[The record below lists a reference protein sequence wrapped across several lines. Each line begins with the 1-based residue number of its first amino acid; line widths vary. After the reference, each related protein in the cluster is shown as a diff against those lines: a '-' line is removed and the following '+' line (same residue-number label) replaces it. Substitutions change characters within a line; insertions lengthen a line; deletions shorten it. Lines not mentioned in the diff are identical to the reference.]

1 MVSAY
6 DFTTV
11 FFNHYLSLT
20 SIILISCNITATL
33 MFGSSVSLF
42 PDGTTRPICLLN
54 TSGKFD
60 FKLDHPSR
68 YSMSSGFIQ
77 EERRT
82 YFRTVCFEMLS
93 RSYCKGIFTADQIKT
108 ELEKSPPML
117 SLAIRSLFGAVGMK
131 VISENQ
137 FIHVQKN
144 KKKKKR
150 NRAAIQVSRKECNE
164 DGCTNKVRAKGFCGN
179 HGICYVN
186 DCTNKVKGK
195 GLCEEHGTCSEV
207 GCTCQVVAKG
217 FCGNHGTCSVDDC
230 TNKVKGRGLC
240 EEHGECSKVGCTC
253 QVVAGGLCGKHKN
266 GECNE
271 DGCTNNAVAKGFCG
285 KHGICSVDDCTNKVK
300 GKGLCEEHGTCNED
314 GCTYQVV
321 AGGFCG
327 KHRR

>member
-1 MVSAY
+1 MLTVSAY

-42 PDGTTRPICLLN
+42 PDGTTRPSCLLN

-60 FKLDHPSR
+60 FKLDHPSY

-137 FIHVQKN
+137 YIHIQKN
-144 KKKKKR
+144 KKKKR
-150 NRAAIQVSRKECNE
+150 NRAAIQVSDATRANGTTRKECNE
-164 DGCTNKVRAKGFCGN
+164 DGCTSQAKSKGFCES
-179 HGICYVN
+179 HGECSVN
-186 DCTNKVKGK
+186 GCKKEVKAR
-195 GLCEEHGTCSEV
+195 GLCAEHGTCKED
-207 GCTCQVVAKG
+207 GCTNQVVAKG
-217 FCGNHGTCSVDDC
+217 FCG
-230 TNKVKGRGLC
+230 
-240 EEHGECSKVGCTC
+240 
-253 QVVAGGLCGKHKN
+253 
-266 GECNE
+266 
-271 DGCTNNAVAKGFCG
+271 
-285 KHGICSVDDCTNKVK
+285 
-300 GKGLCEEHGTCNED
+300 
-314 GCTYQVV
+314 
-321 AGGFCG
+321 

>member
-33 MFGSSVSLF
+33 MFGSSVSLY

-137 FIHVQKN
+137 YNFKN
-144 KKKKKR
+144 KKKR
-150 NRAAIQVSRKECNE
+150 NRAAIQVSDATRANGTTRKECSE
-164 DGCTNKVRAKGFCGN
+164 DGCTSQAK
-179 HGICYVN
+179 
-186 DCTNKVKGK
+186 
-195 GLCEEHGTCSEV
+195 S
-207 GCTCQVVAKG
+207 
-217 FCGNHGTCSVDDC
+217 
-230 TNKVKGRGLC
+230 R
-240 EEHGECSKVGCTC
+240 
-253 QVVAGGLCGKHKN
+253 
-266 GECNE
+266 
-271 DGCTNNAVAKGFCG
+271 
-285 KHGICSVDDCTNKVK
+285 
-300 GKGLCEEHGTCNED
+300 
-314 GCTYQVV
+314 
-321 AGGFCG
+321 GFCG

>member
-1 MVSAY
+1 
-6 DFTTV
+6 
-11 FFNHYLSLT
+11 
-20 SIILISCNITATL
+20 

-60 FKLDHPSR
+60 FKLDHPSY

-137 FIHVQKN
+137 YIHVQKN
-144 KKKKKR
+144 KKKR
-150 NRAAIQVSRKECNE
+150 NRAAIQVSDATRANGTTRKECNE
-164 DGCTNKVRAKGFCGN
+164 DGCTSQAKSKGFC
-179 HGICYVN
+179 
-186 DCTNKVKGK
+186 
-195 GLCEEHGTCSEV
+195 ES
-207 GCTCQVVAKG
+207 
-217 FCGNHGTCSVDDC
+217 
-230 TNKVKGRGLC
+230 
-240 EEHGECSKVGCTC
+240 HGECSVTGC
-253 QVVAGGLCGKHKN
+253 KK
-266 GECNE
+266 E
-271 DGCTNNAVAKGFCG
+271 
-285 KHGICSVDDCTNKVK
+285 VK

-314 GCTYQVV
+314 GCTYQAKSKGFCESHGECSVIDCTKKV
-321 AGGFCG
+321 KGRGLCAEHGTCKEVGCTYQVKGRGFCG
-327 KHRR
+327 NHGECSVNDCTNQVKAGGLCAEHGECSEDGCTNQAKYSRRFMQKT

>member
-1 MVSAY
+1 
-6 DFTTV
+6 
-11 FFNHYLSLT
+11 
-20 SIILISCNITATL
+20 

-137 FIHVQKN
+137 YIHVKKN
-144 KKKKKR
+144 KKNSDDAKDLIMR
-150 NRAAIQVSRKECNE
+150 IE
-164 DGCTNKVRAKGFCGN
+164 DVVLTEDLVYDTYPQ
-179 HGICYVN
+179 I
-186 DCTNKVKGK
+186 
-195 GLCEEHGTCSEV
+195 
-207 GCTCQVVAKG
+207 VAKLKEFFERDWSDPWNDEQHIG
-217 FCGNHGTCSVDDC
+217 VIFSITADIPL
-230 TNKVKGRGLC
+230 GRVYENTG
-240 EEHGECSKVGCTC
+240 
-253 QVVAGGLCGKHKN
+253 
-266 GECNE
+266 
-271 DGCTNNAVAKGFCG
+271 
-285 KHGICSVDDCTNKVK
+285 
-300 GKGLCEEHGTCNED
+300 
-314 GCTYQVV
+314 
-321 AGGFCG
+321 
-327 KHRR
+327 R

>member
-11 FFNHYLSLT
+11 FFNHYVTNEYYTNFLQY
-20 SIILISCNITATL
+20 IIATL

-164 DGCTNKVRAKGFCGN
+164 DGCTN
-179 HGICYVN
+179 
-186 DCTNKVKGK
+186 
-195 GLCEEHGTCSEV
+195 
-207 GCTCQVVAKG
+207 
-217 FCGNHGTCSVDDC
+217 
-230 TNKVKGRGLC
+230 
-240 EEHGECSKVGCTC
+240 
-253 QVVAGGLCGKHKN
+253 
-266 GECNE
+266 
-271 DGCTNNAVAKGFCG
+271 NAVAKGFCG